1 MQEIIARLND
11 PDTQA
16 RIQAAAEL
24 RACGEAALRP
34 LADALTPGLPEE
46 MRWRAAAALGW
57 MGDPRSLDALIGQLD
72 GAEYELKFN
81 LVWALGQLGSPDA
94 IPALRDVVWMEGEK
108 EHDIRYVAALSLARL
123 GQADL
128 LRASLDTEH
137 EQVYRIVHAAL
148 ETAKYLD

>member
-24 RACGEAALRP
+24 RACGEAALLP
-34 LADALTPGLPEE
+34 LANAITPGHPEE
-46 MRWRAAAALGW
+46 MRWRTAAALGW
-57 MGDPRSLDALIGQLD
+57 MGDPRSLAALIGQLD

-81 LVWALGQLGSPDA
+81 LVWALGQIGSPDA

-123 GQADL
+123 GRADL
-128 LRASLDTEH
+128 LRASLDTDH

-148 ETAKYLD
+148 ETARYLD